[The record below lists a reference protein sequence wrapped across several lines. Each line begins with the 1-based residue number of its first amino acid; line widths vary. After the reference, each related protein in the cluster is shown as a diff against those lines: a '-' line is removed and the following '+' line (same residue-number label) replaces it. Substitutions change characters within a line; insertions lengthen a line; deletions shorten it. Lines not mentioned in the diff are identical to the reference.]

1 MTNKEEQDRIMK
13 GELIDEGNSL
23 HVYHCTY
30 ITDGK
35 KYTLYWAIGSD
46 NEEATIV
53 KE

>member
-1 MTNKEEQDRIMK
+1 MADKEEQDRIMK

-30 ITDGK
+30 ITDGE
-35 KYTLYWAIGSD
+35 KYTLYWAIGGS
-46 NEEATIV
+46 EEATIV